1 MAGALR
7 GEPGTALRVEG
18 LCKRFGD
25 LEVLRGVSLAAR
37 ERDVIAILG
46 ASGSGKSTL
55 LRCINLLEVPDA
67 GEVHVGGEL
76 IRMKADRRGRA
87 MPVQLRFQT
96 LSSLKG

>member
-1 MAGALR
+1 MAGAQR

-18 LCKRFGD
+18 LCKSFGD

-67 GEVHVGGEL
+67 GRGP
-76 IRMKADRRGRA
+76 RRRRADPHEGRPA
-87 MPVQLRFQT
+87 RPGDAGRPAP
-96 LSSLKG
+96 G